1 MKNLISILCLFLV
14 VVLGTT
20 GCTTTQK
27 TDDLTEQVRPLAE
40 KGHARAQF
48 YYGLLRLNFW
58 RLSTDFKTPMRWFRL
73 AAEQHFAPAQIWM
86 GAMYEQ
92 GWGVPRDYKT
102 ALKWYRLAAEQGNA
116 EAHISLAKMYS
127 WGRGV
132 PKNYKVAAEML
143 AMSSKQMLYCDFS
156 SASKEY
162 REGNYR
168 RAASW
173 YLSEIDACRTP
184 FRKRLAAKQGYIV
197 PNCSFHEEFCFISL
211 YRPGGLQELERI
223 IRVDEAKKKIVQRY
237 GPVCSGLGFKEAY
250 KKWFTCIEEQRVF
263 ADLKERRAKEKAK
276 QERLLAEAR
285 DRLVRKFSPTCK
297 GLGIKLGSPQMTVCI
312 EEQRVLAEAKER
324 RALAKAEERRR
335 IAEAKAKEER
345 RIAEEKAEEQRRLAT
360 EKAKERRLAAEKAEE
375 RRRIAEA
382 KAKEERRIAE
392 VRADIIR
399 RFQPKC
405 AAFGFKVGSNRMAT
419 CMFDLYKIELEKAQ
433 KRAVSLE
440 QEKQNRAAIE
450 AENANAAARAAQ
462 IDAQNRLIRE
472 QLKEQQKQ
480 REIDGLLELGRQGL
494 EMMQPPKP
502 ALTCTYNPFLR
513 QTTCN

>member
-223 IRVDEAKKKIVQRY
+223 IRVDEAKKKIVQRN

-345 RIAEEKAEEQRRLAT
+345 RIAE
-360 EKAKERRLAAEKAEE
+360 
-375 RRRIAEA
+375 
-382 KAKEERRIAE
+382 

-419 CMFDLYKIELEKAQ
+419 CMFDLYKIELEKGQ